1 MNNITFG
8 QYIPAN
14 SWVHRLDPRYKLMS
28 LILFIVAIFVIP
40 IQTQKLYFLYALGG
54 ITVLIFV
61 LLISSKIPLFKAIQS
76 LRPVMFLL
84 VFTFIVQVFTFAG
97 DGTEKLLHTFNFNLS
112 WTSIAMIV
120 LITFIYFYTKKYI
133 KFKIIYFLIYVF
145 LLFLV
150 QYYFK
155 WALIRNYNLE
165 IFDKSLIR
173 SGYILGRVINV
184 ILLSSILTFTTTTT
198 ELNHAIE
205 SLLKPLKLIKVP
217 VDTFAMMM
225 SLTFRYIPTLVSE
238 TDKIIKAQSSRGV
251 DFKESPFYKKVKQII
266 SLLIPVF
273 VISFKRAEDLAD
285 AMEVRGYVVGARRTR
300 IDKYKTSFKDILVL
314 IFSIILM
321 ISLITIR
328 ILAYKGIM

>member
-8 QYIPAN
+8 QYIPSN

-28 LILFIVAIFVIP
+28 LILFIVAIFIIP

-54 ITVLIFV
+54 IMVLIFI

-84 VFTFIVQVFTFAG
+84 VFTFIVQVFTFAS
-97 DGTEKLLHTFNFNLS
+97 DGTEKLIYTFNFNLS
-112 WTSIAMIV
+112 WTSIAMMI
-120 LITFIYFYTKKYI
+120 LLSFIYFYTKKYI

-155 WALIRNYNLE
+155 WGMIRNYDLK

-205 SLLKPLKLIKVP
+205 SLLKPLKLIKIP

-251 DFKESPFYKKVKQII
+251 DFKESPFHKKVKQII

-285 AMEVRGYVVGARRTR
+285 AMEVRGYVVGAKRTR

-314 IFSIILM
+314 IFSILLM
-321 ISLITIR
+321 LSLITIR
-328 ILAYKGIM
+328 ILASQGII